1 MDSNHD
7 TQIQNLQCYRYTTRH
22 QRRVKISGEPFLF
35 QPRELLLLGLLL
47 EVGEDGFGRLAM
59 GEGGGV
65 DADGSGPGVERFP
78 LGVEFFQG
86 AARVGGLQERAIAVF
101 DPLVKMLGAGI
112 EPDHGADLRE
122 EFAVLSRNDDPA
134 ASGHDQAD
142 ASDEALQDFGF
153 EGAEMFFAVLFENDG
168 DGLSR
173 FAGHKGVGIDEGEA
187 GEG

>member
-22 QRRVKISGEPFLF
+22 QRKTKISGEPFLF

-65 DADGSGPGVERFP
+65 DADGSGPGVEGFS

-101 DPLVKMLGAGI
+101 DPLVKMLGVGI

-122 EFAVLSRNDDPA
+122 EFAVLSRGDDPA
-134 ASGHDQAD
+134 ASGHNQAD
-142 ASDEALQDFGF
+142 ASDQALQDFGF
-153 EGAEMFFAVLFENDG
+153 EGAEMFFALLFENAG

-173 FAGHKGVGIDEGEA
+173 FPGHEGVGIDEGKA

>member
-1 MDSNHD
+1 MVD
-7 TQIQNLQCYRYTTRH
+7 LTRGPG
-22 QRRVKISGEPFLF
+22 VF
-35 QPRELLLLGLLL
+35 QLRGLLLLGLLL
-47 EVGEDGFGRLAM
+47 EVGEDGFGGLAV

-122 EFAVLSRNDDPA
+122 EFTVLSRSDDPA

-142 ASDEALQDFGF
+142 ASDKALQDFGF